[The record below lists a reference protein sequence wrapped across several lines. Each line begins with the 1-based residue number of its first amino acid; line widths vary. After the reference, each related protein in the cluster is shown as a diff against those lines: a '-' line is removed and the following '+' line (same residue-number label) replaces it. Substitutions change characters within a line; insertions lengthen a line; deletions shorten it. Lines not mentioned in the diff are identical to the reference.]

1 MGLFIKHEDGTIEP
15 AIRQLNENEIKVYNI
30 AIVKA
35 VTQVPAFR
43 DSLALLRPFKDAT
56 AQTAYTD
63 RYSRVGLGEWFF
75 TLKSEAQQATVLL
88 HEAFHVLNNAFSRG
102 AALGADPTLMNASS
116 DLEINCGLYTNAN
129 LDISF
134 GILPTR
140 KPFDKLEMFKTME
153 QYYHTI
159 CSDKDLMDMLKPPP
173 CPVHGDNFS
182 GQNGSEPTSA
192 GDSDDGSD
200 QSASGDGSGSDSNE
214 NNGDSGS
221 SDSGSSGSSSEP
233 GEGEPSSNGVG
244 SHQANNHSHGPSN
257 KKCTCPNGDS
267 GEGDS
272 GEGASS
278 PGSGSDNFSGQ
289 NGSEPTSA
297 GDSDDGSDQ
306 SASGDGSGSDSNE
319 NNGDSGSSDSGSSG
333 SSSEPGEGEPSSNG
347 VGSHQANNHSHGP
360 SNKKCTCPNGD
371 SGEGDSGEGA
381 SSPGSG
387 SGNSSRGIVCDESTQ
402 DRAESA
408 DDAGIERA
416 SESEQSVAKKNTQ
429 ARVEEEIKKAR
440 AAGDG
445 HAENFYNIAL
455 QNMAPPKVDWR
466 KILQRVLSRNMEA
479 IVRGRSDYSYRRYSR
494 RFTDSKFIFPGMV
507 QYNPKMIMG
516 IDTSGS
522 MSHEDHLRACSEIEG
537 FLKSTNRAKNSLS
550 VFTVDTQVSNM
561 KLVDNVKQLDLIGG
575 GGTAME
581 VAWQYVET
589 LKKSQQPDLFCL
601 VTDGYLG
608 DYGWANVEDE
618 VRKSRSKFPSIILV
632 TTKNG
637 YESRLKSLDL
647 VATVIAA
654 YDED

>member
-173 CPVHGDNFS
+173 CPVHG
-182 GQNGSEPTSA
+182 
-192 GDSDDGSD
+192 
-200 QSASGDGSGSDSNE
+200 
-214 NNGDSGS
+214 
-221 SDSGSSGSSSEP
+221 
-233 GEGEPSSNGVG
+233 
-244 SHQANNHSHGPSN
+244 
-257 KKCTCPNGDS
+257 
-267 GEGDS
+267 
-272 GEGASS
+272 
-278 PGSGSDNFSGQ
+278 DNFSGQ